1 MGHTTHVRDRPQ
13 ELHLVV
19 LQVQLLQVQTS
30 QRTQVRH
37 PVAAQVQELQASPVQ
52 DFKADT
58 SWTRFPQRLNWVD
71 ELKYASFVKSEI
83 LLWVTS
89 STFRL
94 LSLEKPAVECTW
106 VWQSFRTSRSAWM
119 FTSISLTLT
128 TLPYEPLTTRL
139 LSFGKCTLERT
150 VASQKFGQQR
160 ISRDSKVYASL
171 SRPFREARDVQLW
184 HTIFVV
190 FMGMVVKSMLM

>member
-1 MGHTTHVRDRPQ
+1 MSAIGHRSSTLLFYKFNYFRFKPLKGLRSDT
-13 ELHLVV
+13 
-19 LQVQLLQVQTS
+19 LLQLRS
-30 QRTQVRH
+30 RNSR
-37 PVAAQVQELQASPVQ
+37 PVQ

-106 VWQSFRTSRSAWM
+106 VW
-119 FTSISLTLT
+119 
-128 TLPYEPLTTRL
+128 
-139 LSFGKCTLERT
+139 
-150 VASQKFGQQR
+150 
-160 ISRDSKVYASL
+160 
-171 SRPFREARDVQLW
+171 
-184 HTIFVV
+184 
-190 FMGMVVKSMLM
+190 